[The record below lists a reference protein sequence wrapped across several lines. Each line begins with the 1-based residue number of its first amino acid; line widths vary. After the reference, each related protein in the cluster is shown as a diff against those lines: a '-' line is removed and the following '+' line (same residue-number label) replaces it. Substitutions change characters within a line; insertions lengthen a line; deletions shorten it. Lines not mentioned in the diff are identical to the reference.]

1 MILEVKD
8 LEAKVAETG
17 QTILRGVNLTI
28 REGEVR
34 GRYNLLIIAILAFN
48 IWNHIRCCYLTFDGA

>member
-1 MILEVKD
+1 MQRYDTVRVFAGEVLLEVKD

-17 QTILRGVNLTI
+17 QTILRGVNLTL

-34 GRYNLLIIAILAFN
+34 
-48 IWNHIRCCYLTFDGA
+48 